1 MTLAVAARFPWP
13 ELLDSLPEPVKAILQ
28 MFPRHQPSPAILMTA
43 DSRWSYFNGSNL
55 TRVDNGGV
63 KIGLIHEHAIGAFA
77 GDVAAGQRALG
88 GLRAAFV
95 DNSVETVDPQE
106 IFRSV
111 WRNHGRRDGQ
121 LSVCL
126 GLIDA
131 VNTARLFRYDLSDDF
146 AGKEI
151 AGIEA
156 LGAPEAIT
164 EFTSRLSDE
173 VKRWTSEPASLAV
186 ALHPEHW
193 STIIATTV
201 WRICHQAVQRT
212 VGGPIQSAILTT
224 MGAEGRAL
232 WLVDPGDD
240 EPQARRVSLTPE
252 EVEEFYER
260 QREHG
265 WRGRSAI
272 RT

>member
-1 MTLAVAARFPWP
+1 VTLAVAARFPWP

-28 MFPRHQPSPAILMTA
+28 TFPRHQPSPAILMTA
-43 DSRWSYFNGSNL
+43 DSRWSYFDGSNL
-55 TRVDNGGV
+55 THVDDGGV

-88 GLRAAFV
+88 GLRAALV

-111 WRNHGRRDGQ
+111 WRDHGRRNGQ

-126 GLIDA
+126 GLIDG
-131 VNTARLFRYDLSDDF
+131 VNTARLFRYDSSDNF
-146 AGKEI
+146 TGKEI

-156 LGAPEAIT
+156 LGAEVAIA
-164 EFTSRLSDE
+164 EFNSRLSDE
-173 VKRWTSEPASLAV
+173 VKRWMSGPASLAV

-193 STIIATTV
+193 STIIATIV
-201 WRICHQAVQRT
+201 WRICHQAVERT
-212 VGGPIQSAILTT
+212 VGGPIHSAILTT
-224 MGAEGRAL
+224 RGAEGRAL
-232 WLVDPGDD
+232 WLADPSED
-240 EPQARRVSLTPE
+240 EPKARKVSLTDE
-252 EVEEFYER
+252 EVEAFYER
-260 QREHG
+260 QRKRG
-265 WRGRSAI
+265 WRGHSAV